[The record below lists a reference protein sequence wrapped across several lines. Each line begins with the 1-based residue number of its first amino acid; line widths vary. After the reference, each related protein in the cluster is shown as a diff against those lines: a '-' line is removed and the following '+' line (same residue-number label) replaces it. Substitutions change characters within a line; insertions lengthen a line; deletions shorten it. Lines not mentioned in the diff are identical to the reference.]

1 MSGPHMN
8 TLKEKNQERKK
19 EWKKKSKKKAKIVY
33 VGEKYPIKYSYFHVS
48 MIIKR
53 NGKKEI

>member
-1 MSGPHMN
+1 M
-8 TLKEKNQERKK
+8 
-19 EWKKKSKKKAKIVY
+19 KKKSKKKAKIVY